1 MHNMLG
7 LVKWV
12 LVIALWLG
20 CLGLVLANLATVT
33 PFTLVP
39 GFWLVERMPLSV
51 LLITIFLAVFCVFWV
66 VGVLDQMDNLL
77 QARTLKKRIG
87 ELEAEVRQLR
97 NLPIRE
103 GLRTERAL
111 EGESAP

>member
-12 LVIALWLG
+12 LICAL
-20 CLGLVLANLATVT
+20 CLAWVGLMLANLTSVTAFTVI
-33 PFTLVP
+33 P
-39 GFWLVERMPLSV
+39 GFWQVERMPLAT
-51 LLITIFLAVFCVFWV
+51 LLIVTFLAVFCVFWI
-66 VGVLDQMDNLL
+66 VGVLDQLDNLL

-111 EGESAP
+111 EGEGAP